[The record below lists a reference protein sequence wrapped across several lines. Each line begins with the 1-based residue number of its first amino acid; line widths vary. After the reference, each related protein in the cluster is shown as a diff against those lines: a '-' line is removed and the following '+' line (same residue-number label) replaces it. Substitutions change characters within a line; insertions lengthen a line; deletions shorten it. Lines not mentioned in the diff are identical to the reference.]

1 MDYLIKIADQLKQ
14 QLKSLRKARGMSQ
27 SELGRRIGVT
37 QARITEIENNPAPV
51 GVEQI
56 LKILSV
62 LSAELVVRYDE
73 PPATLASNTP
83 AAARADVPP
92 PSETKPPATVPG
104 GLGAPAAK
112 GRW

>member
-73 PPATLASNTP
+73 PPATLA
-83 AAARADVPP
+83 
-92 PSETKPPATVPG
+92 
-104 GLGAPAAK
+104 
-112 GRW
+112 